1 MSPKQSTAT
10 NSKRGW
16 FTHVRKAMC
25 LTTAYLSGRTAYL
38 SGTVDSVLLV
48 HYAMGVGHEYKGP
61 DVCPVIF
68 QSFSISIAALWDPNL
83 PPLHGS
89 IYFMTLC
96 LTGVLMM
103 LKLCVNCFISAPLGG
118 ITSLFCHSCPL
129 WNVWVF
135 VCTLDKVAQQKS
147 PTVRLFPLDSRAVN
161 HLSTPCGGDILWCW
175 ISLQT
180 SLSKAHG
187 FILSQRL
194 WFDFQGNGFVMLKF
208 ENIKSNVSPYYVCTV
223 CYATLCLFPL
233 CIYSIP
239 HVSMSSKIGCF

>member
-48 HYAMGVGHEYKGP
+48 HYAMGVGREYKGP

-83 PPLHGS
+83 LPLHGS

-103 LKLCVNCFISAPLGG
+103 LK
-118 ITSLFCHSCPL
+118 
-129 WNVWVF
+129 
-135 VCTLDKVAQQKS
+135 
-147 PTVRLFPLDSRAVN
+147 
-161 HLSTPCGGDILWCW
+161 
-175 ISLQT
+175 
-180 SLSKAHG
+180 
-187 FILSQRL
+187 
-194 WFDFQGNGFVMLKF
+194 
-208 ENIKSNVSPYYVCTV
+208 
-223 CYATLCLFPL
+223 
-233 CIYSIP
+233 
-239 HVSMSSKIGCF
+239 